1 MAAANLAWPAS
12 DRRCALKPP
21 NGNGGPKAAA
31 THEAPA
37 KEPTVIGQAV
47 KQLRQRARFYFD
59 RYHTSGDH
67 ADIRRATM
75 FQAAL
80 VGLLEARRP

>member
-1 MAAANLAWPAS
+1 M
-12 DRRCALKPP
+12 KPP
-21 NGNGGPKAAA
+21 ETRNGGPKAAA

-37 KEPTVIGQAV
+37 KRPDVIGDAV

-59 RYHTSGDH
+59 RYQTSGNH

>member
-1 MAAANLAWPAS
+1 MI
-12 DRRCALKPP
+12 PP
-21 NGNGGPKAAA
+21 NENDGPVKAAA
-31 THEAPA
+31 RMKPA
-37 KEPTVIGQAV
+37 KVPDVIGQAV

-59 RYHTSGDH
+59 CYQTSGDH

-80 VGLLEARRP
+80 VGLLEARRQ